1 MNKLKIETFIG
12 EEDINSFLDYT
23 IESYSFIN
31 PLTTIYMAK
40 VQYLYNNKGEM
51 KR

>member
-1 MNKLKIETFIG
+1 MNKLKIATFIG
-12 EEDINSFLDYT
+12 EEDINAFLDYT

-31 PLTTIYMAK
+31 PITINMAK